1 MTSSF
6 GAAATT
12 YDAAARPQ
20 RLAASR
26 LVAEAWHSI
35 SAACGVEGGALPDG
49 VIDLGCG
56 TGLVAAAWLEL
67 LQAQGQPLPRQ
78 WLLVD
83 QVPEMVERAVER
95 LRARQCH
102 QQAAVKAQGQ
112 ARVQGVVVDA
122 FADAAV
128 ETLVPLLA
136 PEASHP
142 RLVLSSYA
150 LQWSAAP
157 LEVLKTV
164 WGRLLRP
171 GDWLAVA
178 VPDDRSFA
186 VLRAALVEA
195 DLPSHLLALPASDA
209 LIGAAAR
216 STLADG
222 FAWVDGGSFA
232 NGVPVASALDY
243 LRHFTRIGARSGRSL
258 YSRGQLTRLC
268 RCLDQQLSAGAAELD
283 YHSTWMLLRRLEPTQ
298 APR

>member
-1 MTSSF
+1 
-6 GAAATT
+6 
-12 YDAAARPQ
+12 
-20 RLAASR
+20 
-26 LVAEAWHSI
+26 
-35 SAACGVEGGALPDG
+35 
-49 VIDLGCG
+49 
-56 TGLVAAAWLEL
+56 
-67 LQAQGQPLPRQ
+67 
-78 WLLVD
+78 
-83 QVPEMVERAVER
+83 
-95 LRARQCH
+95 
-102 QQAAVKAQGQ
+102 
-112 ARVQGVVVDA
+112 VVVDA

-128 ETLVPLLA
+128 EALVPLLA
-136 PEASHP
+136 PEASCP

-171 GDWLAVA
+171 GEWLAVA

-186 VLRAALVEA
+186 VLRAALAEA

-209 LIGAAAR
+209 LLGAAAR

-222 FAWVDGGSFA
+222 FVWVDGGSFA

-243 LRHFTRIGARSGRSL
+243 LRHFTRIGARSKRSH

-283 YHSTWMLLRRLEPTQ
+283 YHSTWMVLRRLEPSQ

>member
-6 GAAATT
+6 GAAAST

-35 SAACGVEGGALPDG
+35 SAACDVDGGALPNG
-49 VIDLGCG
+49 VIDFGCG
-56 TGLVAAAWLEL
+56 TGLVAAAWLEQ
-67 LQAQGQPLPRQ
+67 LQSQGQPLPRQ
-78 WLLVD
+78 LLLVD
-83 QVPEMVERAVER
+83 QAPEMVERAVER
-95 LRARQCH
+95 LRAWQCP
-102 QQAAVKAQGQ
+102 Q
-112 ARVQGVVVDA
+112 QGVVVDA
-122 FADAAV
+122 FAGAAV
-128 ETLVPLLA
+128 EALVPLLA

-150 LQWSAAP
+150 LQWSLAP

-186 VLRAALVEA
+186 VLRAALAQAV
-195 DLPSHLLALPASDA
+195 LPSHLLALPASDA

-222 FAWVDGGSFA
+222 FVWVNGGSFA

-243 LRHFTRIGARSGRSL
+243 LRHFTRIGARSGRSR

-283 YHSTWMLLRRLEPTQ
+283 YHSTWMVLRRLSPSQ
-298 APR
+298 VPR

>member
-20 RLAASR
+20 RLAALR

-35 SAACGVEGGALPDG
+35 SAACGVDGGALPDG

-56 TGLVAAAWLEL
+56 TGLVAAAWLEQ
-67 LQAQGQPLPRQ
+67 LQAHQQTLPRQ

-83 QVPEMVERAVER
+83 QAPEMVERAVER
-95 LRARQCH
+95 LRAWQCLH
-102 QQAAVKAQGQ
+102 QAA
-112 ARVQGVVVDA
+112 VQGVVVDA
-122 FADAAV
+122 FVDAAV
-128 ETLVPLLA
+128 EALVPLLA
-136 PEASHP
+136 PEASCP

-186 VLRAALVEA
+186 VLRAALAEA

-222 FAWVDGGSFA
+222 FAWVDGGCFA

-243 LRHFTRIGARSGRSL
+243 LRHFTRIGARSGRSR

-283 YHSTWMLLRRLEPTQ
+283 YHSTWMVLRRLSPSQ
-298 APR
+298 VPR

>member
-35 SAACGVEGGALPDG
+35 SAACGVDGAALPDG
-49 VIDLGCG
+49 VIDFGCG
-56 TGLVAAAWLEL
+56 TGLVADAWLEQ
-67 LQAQGQPLPRQ
+67 LQAQGQPLPGQ

-83 QVPEMVERAVER
+83 QAPEMVERAVER

-102 QQAAVKAQGQ
+102 QQAPVQGI
-112 ARVQGVVVDA
+112 VQGVVVDA

-128 ETLVPLLA
+128 EALLPLLA

-157 LEVLKTV
+157 LEVLTTV
-164 WGRLLRP
+164 WGPLLRP
-171 GDWLAVA
+171 GEWLAVA

-186 VLRAALVEA
+186 VLRAALAEA
-195 DLPSHLLALPASDA
+195 ALPSHLLELPASDA

-232 NGVPVASALDY
+232 NGVPVASGLDY
-243 LRHFTRIGARSGRSL
+243 LRHFTRIGARSGRSR

-283 YHSTWMLLRRLEPTQ
+283 YHSTWMVLRRLSPSQ

>member
-67 LQAQGQPLPRQ
+67 LQAHQQPLPRQ

-83 QVPEMVERAVER
+83 QAPEMVERAVER
-95 LRARQCH
+95 LRAWQCP
-102 QQAAVKAQGQ
+102 QQAPVQGV
-112 ARVQGVVVDA
+112 ALGVVVDA

-128 ETLVPLLA
+128 EALVPLLA

-243 LRHFTRIGARSGRSL
+243 LRHFTRIGARSGRSR
-258 YSRGQLTRLC
+258 YSGGQLTRLC

-283 YHSTWMLLRRLEPTQ
+283 YHSTWMVLRRLEPTQ

>member
-35 SAACGVEGGALPDG
+35 SAACRVEGGTLPDG

-56 TGLVAAAWLEL
+56 TGLVAAAWLEQ
-67 LQAQGQPLPRQ
+67 LQAHHQPLPRQ
-78 WLLVD
+78 WLMVD
-83 QVPEMVERAVER
+83 QAPEMVERAVER
-95 LRARQCH
+95 LRACQCP
-102 QQAAVKAQGQ
+102 QQAA
-112 ARVQGVVVDA
+112 VQGVVVDA
-122 FADAAV
+122 FAGAAV
-128 ETLVPLLA
+128 EALVPLLA

-171 GDWLAVA
+171 GEWLAVA

-186 VLRAALVEA
+186 VLRAALAQA
-195 DLPSHLLALPASDA
+195 DLPSHLLELPASDA

-222 FAWVDGGSFA
+222 FAWVEGGSFA
-232 NGVPVASALDY
+232 NGVPVASGLDY
-243 LRHFTRIGARSGRSL
+243 LRHFTCIGARSGRSR

-283 YHSTWMLLRRLEPTQ
+283 YHSTWMVLRRLSPPQ
-298 APR
+298 ASR

>member
-1 MTSSF
+1 MTLSF
-6 GAAATT
+6 GAAAST
-12 YDAAARPQ
+12 YDTAARPQ

-35 SAACGVEGGALPDG
+35 SAACDVDGGVRPDG
-49 VIDLGCG
+49 VIDFGCG
-56 TGLVAAAWLEL
+56 TGLVAAAWLEQ

-78 WLLVD
+78 LLLVD
-83 QVPEMVERAVER
+83 QAPEMVERAVER
-95 LRARQCH
+95 LRAWQCP
-102 QQAAVKAQGQ
+102 QQAPVQAQ
-112 ARVQGVVVDA
+112 VQGVVVDA

-128 ETLVPLLA
+128 EALVPLLA

-171 GDWLAVA
+171 GEWLAVA

-186 VLRAALVEA
+186 VLRAALAEA

-222 FAWVDGGSFA
+222 FAWVDGGCFA

-243 LRHFTRIGARSGRSL
+243 LRHFTRIGARSGRSR

-283 YHSTWMLLRRLEPTQ
+283 YHSTWMVLRRLSPSQ
-298 APR
+298 VPG

>member
-1 MTSSF
+1 LTSSF
-6 GAAATT
+6 GAAAST

-35 SAACGVEGGALPDG
+35 SAACGIEGETLPDG

-56 TGLVAAAWLEL
+56 TGLVAAAWLEQ

-78 WLLVD
+78 LLLVD
-83 QVPEMVERAVER
+83 QAPEMVERAVER
-95 LRARQCH
+95 LRAWQCP
-102 QQAAVKAQGQ
+102 QQGM
-112 ARVQGVVVDA
+112 VVDA

-128 ETLVPLLA
+128 EALVPLLA

-171 GDWLAVA
+171 GEWLAVA

-186 VLRAALVEA
+186 VLRAALAEA

-216 STLADG
+216 STLSDG

-283 YHSTWMLLRRLEPTQ
+283 YHSTWMVLRRLSPSQ
-298 APR
+298 ASR

>member
-20 RLAASR
+20 RLAALR

-35 SAACGVEGGALPDG
+35 SAACGVDGGALPDG

-56 TGLVAAAWLEL
+56 TGLVAAAWLEQ

-83 QVPEMVERAVER
+83 QAPEMVEWTVER
-95 LRARQCH
+95 LRAQQCL
-102 QQAAVKAQGQ
+102 QQAA
-112 ARVQGVVVDA
+112 VQGVVVDA

-128 ETLVPLLA
+128 EALVPLLA
-136 PEASHP
+136 PEASCP
-142 RLVLSSYA
+142 RLALSSYA
-150 LQWSAAP
+150 LQWSLAP

-186 VLRAALVEA
+186 VLRAALAQA
-195 DLPSHLLALPASDA
+195 DLPSHLLELPASDA

-216 STLADG
+216 STLADD
-222 FAWVDGGSFA
+222 FAWVEGGSFA
-232 NGVPVASALDY
+232 NGVPVASGLDY

-258 YSRGQLTRLC
+258 YS
-268 RCLDQQLSAGAAELD
+268 LSLI
-283 YHSTWMLLRRLEPTQ
+283 HI
-298 APR
+298 